1 MNIYVKFSV
10 ITFAFLM
17 ANTIAFSLGFL
28 FLFAIESLWSI
39 GGLLAVGGVILAN
52 CAAVQ
57 LLIAG
62 KEQFEH
68 LFLIGI
74 VPIIGYLIAYLLLSY
89 TLFLTLATV
98 IYSISIILQT
108 LFFCKYFIASSLLIP
123 NLFISWKYF

>member
-28 FLFAIESLWSI
+28 FLFALESIWSI

-74 VPIIGYLIAYLLLSY
+74 VPIMGYLIAYLLFSY
-89 TLFLTLATV
+89 TLFSTLATV
-98 IYSISIILQT
+98 VYSMSII
-108 LFFCKYFIASSLLIP
+108 IGVVLLTITVQKNRGVSHP
-123 NLFISWKYF
+123 L

>member
-1 MNIYVKFSV
+1 
-10 ITFAFLM
+10 M

-28 FLFAIESLWSI
+28 FLFALESIWSI

-74 VPIIGYLIAYLLLSY
+74 VPIIGYLIAYLLFSY
-89 TLFLTLATV
+89 TLFSTLATV
-98 IYSISIILQT
+98 VYSMSII
-108 LFFCKYFIASSLLIP
+108 IGVVLLTITVQKNRGVSHP
-123 NLFISWKYF
+123 L

>member
-28 FLFAIESLWSI
+28 FLFAIESLWSM

-74 VPIIGYLIAYLLLSY
+74 VPIIGYLIAYLLFSY
-89 TLFLTLATV
+89 TLFSTLATV
-98 IYSISIILQT
+98 VYSMSII
-108 LFFCKYFIASSLLIP
+108 IGVVLLTITVQKNRGVSHP
-123 NLFISWKYF
+123 L

>member
-74 VPIIGYLIAYLLLSY
+74 VPIIGYLIAYLLFSY
-89 TLFLTLATV
+89 TLFSTLATV
-98 IYSISIILQT
+98 IYSMSIIVGVV
-108 LFFCKYFIASSLLIP
+108 LLAITVQKNRGVSHP
-123 NLFISWKYF
+123 L

>member
-28 FLFAIESLWSI
+28 FLFAIESLWSM

-68 LFLIGI
+68 LFLIGV
-74 VPIIGYLIAYLLLSY
+74 VPIIGYLIAYLLFSY
-89 TLFLTLATV
+89 TLFSTLATV
-98 IYSISIILQT
+98 IYSMSIIVGVV
-108 LFFCKYFIASSLLIP
+108 LLAITVQKNRGVSHP
-123 NLFISWKYF
+123 L

>member
-62 KEQFEH
+62 KEHSEH

-98 IYSISIILQT
+98 IYSISII
-108 LFFCKYFIASSLLIP
+108 SGVVLLTITVQKNRGVSHP
-123 NLFISWKYF
+123 L

>member
-28 FLFAIESLWSI
+28 FLFAIESLWSM

-68 LFLIGI
+68 LFLIGL
-74 VPIIGYLIAYLLLSY
+74 VPIIGYLIAYLLFSY
-89 TLFLTLATV
+89 TLFSTLATV
-98 IYSISIILQT
+98 IYSMSIIVGVV
-108 LFFCKYFIASSLLIP
+108 LLAITVQKNRGVSHP
-123 NLFISWKYF
+123 L

>member
-28 FLFAIESLWSI
+28 FLFALESIWSI

-74 VPIIGYLIAYLLLSY
+74 VPIIGYLIAYLLFSY
-89 TLFLTLATV
+89 TLFSTLATV
-98 IYSISIILQT
+98 VYSMSII
-108 LFFCKYFIASSLLIP
+108 IGVVLLTITVQKNRGVSHP
-123 NLFISWKYF
+123 L

>member
-28 FLFAIESLWSI
+28 LLFAIESLWSM

-74 VPIIGYLIAYLLLSY
+74 VPIIGYLIAYLLFSY
-89 TLFLTLATV
+89 TLFSTLATV
-98 IYSISIILQT
+98 IYSMSIIVGVV
-108 LFFCKYFIASSLLIP
+108 LLTITVQKNRGVSHP
-123 NLFISWKYF
+123 L